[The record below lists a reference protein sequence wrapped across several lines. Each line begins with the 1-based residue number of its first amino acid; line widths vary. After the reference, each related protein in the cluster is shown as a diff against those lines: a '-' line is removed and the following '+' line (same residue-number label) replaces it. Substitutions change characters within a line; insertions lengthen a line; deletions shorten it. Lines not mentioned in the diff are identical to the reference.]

1 MPLEDSQLYLLDKA
15 DVKASMTSDVIDLIY
30 PYNDEACGY
39 LQILGHKVTGATDV
53 KVVIQD
59 SQDNVTFS
67 NRESIETTSLID
79 LNKGRVHVGLAG
91 PLHRYVKLSVTITG
105 DSLTGSI
112 SAFLTDKV
120 ERKNTF
126 PAVNDTTG
134 SPY

>member
-15 DVKASMTSDVIDLIY
+15 DIKASMTSDVIDLIY

-53 KVVIQD
+53 KIVIQD
-59 SQDNVTFS
+59 SQDNSTFTA
-67 NRESIETTSLID
+67 RESVETTSLID

-91 PLHRYVKLSVTITG
+91 PLHRYVRVTVTVTG
-105 DSLTGSI
+105 ETLGGSI

-120 ERKNTF
+120 ERKNIY
-126 PAVNDTTG
+126 PATSNTSG
-134 SPY
+134 PY

>member
-15 DVKASMTSDVIDLIY
+15 DIKASMTSDVIDLIY

-53 KVVIQD
+53 KIVIQD
-59 SQDNVTFS
+59 SQDNSTFTA
-67 NRESIETTSLID
+67 RESVETTSLID

-91 PLHRYVKLSVTITG
+91 PLHRYVRVTVTVTG
-105 DSLTGSI
+105 ETLGGSI

-120 ERKNTF
+120 ERKNIY
-126 PAVNDTTG
+126 PATSNT
-134 SPY
+134 SAPY